1 MTVGPGLRGPVGLR
15 GALPLLDGRRR
26 QGTSCRI
33 DQGADC
39 NLGRREAVQPS
50 FHLPAAPS
58 TDPCRLSPRAQ
69 FQGPVAVYSAAA
81 IGPQVG
87 GLQVSC
93 RIAKLHP
100 NFAHFLP
107 LRTPACGMEK
117 TWSLR
122 QLTEASI
129 NRVRRQRRI
138 MPSQYMYRSDGTL
151 VFCTNSAK
159 VPCHEHDGTIPD

>member
-1 MTVGPGLRGPVGLR
+1 MGPW
-15 GALPLLDGRRR
+15 ASKTILPLPDGRGG

-39 NLGRREAVQPS
+39 NLGVREAVQPS
-50 FHLPAAPS
+50 LYLPAAPS

-69 FQGPVAVYSAAA
+69 FQSPVAACPATA
-81 IGPQVG
+81 IGPQAG
-87 GLQVSC
+87 GLKVSC

-100 NFAHFLP
+100 NFFHFLP
-107 LRTPACGMEK
+107 LHTPACGMRK

-129 NRVRRQRRI
+129 FRVRRQRRI
-138 MPSQYMYRSDGTL
+138 MPSQYMYRSDGNTPVL
-151 VFCTNSAK
+151 STNSAE
-159 VPCHEHDGTIPD
+159 VPCHEHDGTVPG